1 MPVPAGQQV
10 EFKPGEL
17 HLMLVG
23 LKEDQAVG
31 DRVQI
36 TLQFKVAGKVI
47 RSLSQ
52 RAGRSSQLVW

>member
-10 EFKPGEL
+10 EFKPGEP
-17 HLMLVG
+17 HRMLVG

-47 RSLSQ
+47 RSLGQ
-52 RAGRSSQLVW
+52 RAGR